1 MNAVVK
7 FQDSHNSNSELTV
20 INTPENLISHFFK
33 YLDVSAQSVQ
43 TYRKGIRQF
52 MSYLHSENIS
62 KPTRE
67 TVIAYKKELTAKG
80 LKPSTVALYLSSIR
94 RFFSWCE
101 SESLYPNITN
111 GIKSPKQQAGHK
123 RDYLNGTQIAAMLHN
138 TQSKRDKA
146 MITLIAT
153 AGLRTVEV
161 VRANV
166 EDIHNVGGIWLLDI
180 QGKGHSSK
188 DAFVQLSQPVYE
200 SIQEY
205 LSERGN
211 VKPNEPLFVSESRR
225 NSGKRLTTRTISQVC
240 KNAMIKAGYDSPRL
254 TAHSLRHSAATLAL
268 LAGAELSDVQAFMR
282 HTSISTTMIYA
293 HNVNRLKSMC
303 ESAVTSAIF
312 GSERRIA

>member
-7 FQDSHNSNSELTV
+7 FQDSHNSNSEFTV
-20 INTPENLISHFFK
+20 INTPENLISRFFE

-111 GIKSPKQQAGHK
+111 GAKSPKQQAGHK
-123 RDYLNGTQIAAMLHN
+123 RDYLNGAQIQAMLQN

-146 MITLIAT
+146 MISLIAT

-200 SIQEY
+200 AIQEY
-205 LSERGN
+205 LSDRGHVN
-211 VKPNEPLFVSESRR
+211 PNEPLFVSESRR
-225 NSGKRLTTRTISQVC
+225 NAGKRLTTRTISQVC

-268 LAGAELSDVQAFMR
+268 LAGVELTEVSAFMR
-282 HTSISTTMIYA
+282 HSSIGVTMVYV
-293 HNVNRLKSMC
+293 HSVNRLKSMC

-312 GSERRIA
+312 GKERLSA

>member
-1 MNAVVK
+1 MKDIVK
-7 FQDSHNSNSELTV
+7 VSGISKSSAIQES
-20 INTPENLISHFFK
+20 ITPENLINRFLA
-33 YLDVSAQSVQ
+33 YLDCSAQTTR
-43 TYRKGIRQF
+43 TYKHGIRRF
-52 MSYLHSENIS
+52 VSYLHSENIS

-123 RDYLNGTQIAAMLHN
+123 RDYLNGAQIQAMLQN

-146 MITLIAT
+146 MISLIAT

-268 LAGAELSDVQAFMR
+268 LAGVELTEVSAFMR
-282 HTSISTTMIYA
+282 HSSIGVTMVYI
-293 HNVNRLKSMC
+293 HSVNRLKSMC

-312 GSERRIA
+312 CSERRIA